1 MINYALKRIFDL
13 VTILMHIQRVYLL
26 LKTVYVAIKGKN
38 CFFFSSEFSFF
49 NFKAIYLLILSLD
62 FFSKS
67 FDFFFM
73 SFDFLRFLL
82 SHRGDD
88 VIFELLEGLFYLRKV
103 RFNHVGHSPEVLK
116 QL

>member
-1 MINYALKRIFDL
+1 MINYALKRILDL

-26 LKTVYVAIKGKN
+26 FKTVYVAIKGKN
-38 CFFFSSEFSFF
+38 CFFLSSEFSFF

-67 FDFFFM
+67 FDF
-73 SFDFLRFLL
+73 LRFLL

-88 VIFELLEGLFYLRKV
+88 VIFELLEGLLYLREV
-103 RFNHVGHSPEVLK
+103 GFNNVGHSSKVLK
-116 QL
+116 